1 MMASVLYASMAAAV
15 LLHHRVVAEDLGG
28 GWEQKQNEDG
38 KMVQQLKIEAPAMTE
53 EDQYGYVMPDRYRC
67 DSCKAVMFHLD
78 ADLRKKQP
86 KSRRLQEWEYTDIF
100 DATCSGAFGGY
111 GIKLIDG
118 ENALSGPG
126 LPQDTKLAPGSGAI
140 QMSSETWTKRLGELC
155 REIVYE
161 KLGEEDV
168 YEKFYKGFKAD
179 GPAGLNNEVCKKEL
193 RQCEP
198 VKPKKP
204 AKKNDASE
212 KKPKKEKAKKD
223 VKTKKEKKEQMEKKA
238 KAEPTKAK
246 ASSGSKIDFK
256 TFVGNLAESHG
267 LSSDAYSSPRT
278 QAEWEKLT
286 IALARGISSRHTE
299 L

>member
-1 MMASVLYASMAAAV
+1 MASVLHASMAAAA
-15 LLHHRVVAEDLGG
+15 LLHHRVLAKDLGG
-28 GWEQKQNEDG
+28 GWEEKQNEEG

-78 ADLRKKQP
+78 ADLRRKQP
-86 KSRRLQEWEYTDIF
+86 KSRRLQEWEYTDVF

-126 LPQDTKLAPGSGAI
+126 LPQESKLAPGSGAI
-140 QMSSETWTKRLGELC
+140 QMSSETWSKRLGELC

-168 YEKFYKGFKAD
+168 YEKFHKAFQAG
-179 GPAGLNNEVCKKEL
+179 GPAGLNNEICTKEL
-193 RQCEP
+193 RQCE
-198 VKPKKP
+198 VGPKKP
-204 AKKNDASE
+204 AKKEETSKEKAE
-212 KKPKKEKAKKD
+212 KKAKKEKAKKD
-223 VKTKKEKKEQMEKKA
+223 AKAQKEKKEKKA
-238 KAEPTKAK
+238 KAEQSKAK
-246 ASSGSKIDFK
+246 SASGSKIDFK
-256 TFVGNLAESHG
+256 TFLSKLAESHG
-267 LSSDAYSSPRT
+267 LSSDAYASPRT
-278 QAEWEKLT
+278 QVEWEKLT
-286 IALARGISSRHTE
+286 VNLARGISNRHTE